1 MQKIKIIFCTYP
13 SIYSDLVLERLLSA
27 SHIQVVAIIESTR
40 ILRKQGYAFID
51 NVKLLKKVGLYYAF
65 YLFLIT
71 IGYSLISIFSKRK
84 KFIKNKL
91 LSEKIDI
98 LKTRNINKLE
108 STIRT
113 YKTDYLLSAHFNQL
127 IDKNILDIPKYGC
140 LNIHPGL
147 LPVYKGVDPAFYMLL
162 RNEKQLGVT
171 LHYQDEFFDTGSII
185 DKITYRKNTKA
196 SLFLLNCKLFILG
209 IDRLLNLLIIK
220 SSLATTTS
228 KDKDSSY
235 DSWPSNYNVGIFL
248 KQHSLISIKELLKA
262 LN

>member
-1 MQKIKIIFCTYP
+1 MRKVSVIFCTYP

-40 ILRKQGYAFID
+40 VLRKQGYAFID

-71 IGYSLISIFSKRK
+71 TGYSLISVFSKRK
-84 KFIKNKL
+84 KTIKNKL

-108 STIRT
+108 STIRA
-113 YKTDYLLSAHFNQL
+113 YNADYLLSAHFNQL
-127 IDKNILDIPKYGC
+127 IGKNILDIPKYGC

-147 LPVYKGVDPAFYMLL
+147 LPAYKGVDPAFYMLL

-171 LHYQDEFFDTGSII
+171 LHYQDESFDTGSVIK
-185 DKITYRKNTKA
+185 KIVYQKNMKT
-196 SLFLLNCKLFILG
+196 SLFLVNCKLFILG
-209 IDRLLNLLIIK
+209 IESLLKLLRMNNLLINCKTENDNI
-220 SSLATTTS
+220 
-228 KDKDSSY
+228 SY
-235 DSWPSNYNVGIFL
+235 DSWPSTSDIVNFL
-248 KQHSLISIKELLKA
+248 KQHSLISVKNLLQTIK
-262 LN
+262 

>member
-113 YKTDYLLSAHFNQL
+113 YKADYLLSAHFNQL
-127 IDKNILDIPKYGC
+127 IDKNILDIPKCGC

-171 LHYQDEFFDTGSII
+171 LHYQDESFDTGSII
-185 DKITYRKNTKA
+185 KKIVYQRNVET
-196 SLFLLNCKLFILG
+196 SLFLVNCKLFILG
-209 IDRLLNLLIIK
+209 IESLLKLLRMNDL
-220 SSLATTTS
+220 LATIKTENDNT
-228 KDKDSSY
+228 SY
-235 DSWPSNYNVGIFL
+235 DSWPSTYDVGNLL
-248 KQHSLISIKELLKA
+248 KQHSLINVKNLLQTIK
-262 LN
+262 

>member
-1 MQKIKIIFCTYP
+1 VQKIKIIFCTYP

-113 YKTDYLLSAHFNQL
+113 YKADYLLSAHFNQL
-127 IDKNILDIPKYGC
+127 IDKNILDIPKCGC

-171 LHYQDEFFDTGSII
+171 LHYQDESFDTGSII
-185 DKITYRKNTKA
+185 KKIVYQRNVET
-196 SLFLLNCKLFILG
+196 SLFLVNCKLFILG
-209 IDRLLNLLIIK
+209 IESLLKLLRMNDL
-220 SSLATTTS
+220 LATIKTENDNT
-228 KDKDSSY
+228 SY
-235 DSWPSNYNVGIFL
+235 DSWPSTYDVGNLL
-248 KQHSLISIKELLKA
+248 KQHSLINVKNLLQTIK
-262 LN
+262 